1 MSLSSLNRGLKI
13 LTMIADNGRMRVDE
27 IASALDIPA
36 SSAYRYIKL
45 FRETDYLYEMDGYYY
60 PGVRVS
66 SRDEQTE
73 KQHLVEVAAPV
84 LNRLCGQTGETVI
97 LTVRVQMAALCLER
111 LSPRRADA
119 LSFYR
124 GSVRPLHAGA
134 SATTLLAYA
143 PADVVAAVEENS
155 TRRFTAMTPDANRL
169 KVLLPSIRSNGF
181 SVSEGEVDPFMVAVA
196 APVFRHG
203 HCICALS
210 VAGRQQRMS
219 GHRLDQIVELVC
231 TAAAELGNELGSA
244 AGSAAWMTE
253 EGW

>member
-13 LTMIADNGRMRVDE
+13 LTMIADSGRMRVDE
-27 IASALDIPA
+27 VASALDIPP

-45 FRETDYLYEMDGYYY
+45 FRETDYLYELDGYYY

-84 LNRLCGQTGETVI
+84 LNRLCSRSGETVI

-134 SATTLLAYA
+134 SATALLAYA
-143 PADVVAAVEENS
+143 PADVVATVEKGGM
-155 TRRFTAMTPDANRL
+155 RKFTAVTPDASRL
-169 KVLLPSIRSNGF
+169 KVLLPAIRSNGF

-203 HCICALS
+203 HCICAVS
-210 VAGRQQRMS
+210 IAGRQQRLS
-219 GHRLDQIVELVC
+219 GQRLDDAVELVC
-231 TAAAELGNELGSA
+231 NAAAELGHELETA

>member
-13 LTMIADNGRMRVDE
+13 LTMIADRGRMRVDE
-27 IASALDIPA
+27 IASVLDIPQ

-60 PGVRVS
+60 PGMKIS

-73 KQHLVEVAAPV
+73 KQHLVEVAAPT
-84 LNRLCGQTGETVI
+84 LSRLCGQTGEAVI
-97 LTVRVQMAALCLER
+97 LTVRVQNAALCLER
-111 LSPRRADA
+111 LSPGRADG

-134 SATTLLAYA
+134 SATALLAYA
-143 PADVVAAVEENS
+143 PPEVVKDVQD
-155 TRRFTAMTPDANRL
+155 TPMRRFTAVTPDADRL
-169 KVLLPSIRSNGF
+169 RVLLPSIRSNGF
-181 SVSEGEVDPFMVAVA
+181 SLSEGEVDPFMVSVA

-203 HCICALS
+203 HCICAVS
-210 VAGRQQRMS
+210 VAGRQQRMT
-219 GHRLDQIVELVC
+219 GQRLDETIGLVC
-231 TAAAELGNELGSA
+231 DAAAGLGKELEST

>member
-13 LTMIADNGRMRVDE
+13 LTMIADHGRMRVDE
-27 IASALDIPA
+27 IAAALDIPS

-45 FRETDYLYEMDGYYY
+45 FRETDYLYELDGYYY

-66 SRDEQTE
+66 SRDEQSE
-73 KQHLVEVAAPV
+73 KQHLVEVAAPA
-84 LNRLCGQTGETVI
+84 LSRLCQQTGETVM

-111 LSPRRADA
+111 ISPRRADA

-134 SATTLLAYA
+134 SATALLAYA
-143 PADVVAAVEENS
+143 PADVLTAVEEG
-155 TRRFTAMTPDANRL
+155 TMRRFTAMTPDASRL
-169 KVLLPSIRSNGF
+169 KITLPAIRSNGF

-196 APVFRHG
+196 APVFRNG

-210 VAGRQQRMS
+210 VAGRQQRLN
-219 GHRLDQIVELVC
+219 GQTLDDVIEHVC
-231 TAAAELGNELGSA
+231 QAAAELGRELDSA
-244 AGSAAWMTE
+244 AGAAAWMTE

>member
-1 MSLSSLNRGLKI
+1 MSLSSLSRGLKI
-13 LTMIADNGRMRVDE
+13 LTMIADSGRMRVDE

-60 PGVRVS
+60 PGVRIS

-84 LNRLCGQTGETVI
+84 LNRLCSQTGETVI

-143 PADVVAAVEENS
+143 PAEVVAAVEES
-155 TRRFTAMTPDANRL
+155 GMRRFTAMTPDASRL
-169 KVLLPSIRSNGF
+169 KVLLPAIRSNGF

-210 VAGRQQRMS
+210 IAGRQQRMS
-219 GHRLDQIVELVC
+219 GQRLDEVVELVC
-231 TAAAELGNELGSA
+231 NAADDLGNELGSA

>member
-1 MSLSSLNRGLKI
+1 MSLTSLNRGLKI
-13 LTMIADNGRMRVDE
+13 LTMIADKGRMRVDE
-27 IASALDIPA
+27 IASVLDIPQ

-60 PGVRVS
+60 PGLRVS

-84 LNRLCGQTGETVI
+84 LNRLCSQTGEAVI

-134 SATTLLAYA
+134 SATALLAYA
-143 PADVVAAVEENS
+143 PAEVVANVQES
-155 TRRFTAMTPDANRL
+155 SMRRFTAMTPDAERL
-169 KVLLPSIRSNGF
+169 QMLLPTIRSNGF
-181 SVSEGEVDPFMVAVA
+181 SVSEGEVDPFMIGVA

-203 HCICALS
+203 HCICAVS

-219 GHRLDQIVELVC
+219 GNRLDEIIELVC
-231 TAAAELGNELGSA
+231 KSATELGNELDSA